1 MAVQFILMTIAF
13 VIMLIVAIL
22 QQRRIKE
29 LNKKYHDL
37 YDEGFQKYYG
47 LGKLYRRRY
56 IFVKNA
62 PPEWLPAKRIEKHT
76 TRKGGDA
83 DDLTIIEE
91 LHNRILKQSEQIERL
106 KNEKAALAEK
116 ISRNYPAELLKAVN
130 AIKEGL
136 TEKKHKIEK
145 IEKGLATLD
154 DIFSILTN

>member
-1 MAVQFILMTIAF
+1 MTEQEFDSQVWRRFDI
-13 VIMLIVAIL
+13 VITDTGIETTVMNICFSTRSV
-22 QQRRIKE
+22 R
-29 LNKKYHDL
+29 
-37 YDEGFQKYYG
+37 
-47 LGKLYRRRY
+47 

>member
-1 MAVQFILMTIAF
+1 MTEQEF
-13 VIMLIVAIL
+13 DSQVW
-22 QQRRIKE
+22 RRFDVVTTDTGIE
-29 LNKKYHDL
+29 TTVMNIC
-37 YDEGFQKYYG
+37 FST
-47 LGKLYRRRY
+47 RSVR

-154 DIFSILTN
+154 NIFATLNN

>member
-1 MAVQFILMTIAF
+1 MTMTEQEF
-13 VIMLIVAIL
+13 DSQVW
-22 QQRRIKE
+22 RRFDVVTTDTGIE
-29 LNKKYHDL
+29 TTVMNIC
-37 YDEGFQKYYG
+37 FST
-47 LGKLYRRRY
+47 RSVR

-116 ISRNYPAELLKAVN
+116 ISRNYPAELMKAVN

-145 IEKGLATLD
+145 IEKGLETLD
-154 DIFSILTN
+154 DIFSRLTN

>member
-1 MAVQFILMTIAF
+1 MTEQEF
-13 VIMLIVAIL
+13 DSQVW
-22 QQRRIKE
+22 RRFDVVTTDTGIE
-29 LNKKYHDL
+29 TTVMNVC
-37 YDEGFQKYYG
+37 FST
-47 LGKLYRRRY
+47 RSVR

-116 ISRNYPAELLKAVN
+116 ISRNYPAELMKAVN

-145 IEKGLATLD
+145 IEKGLETLD
-154 DIFSILTN
+154 DIFSRLTN

>member
-1 MAVQFILMTIAF
+1 MTEQEF
-13 VIMLIVAIL
+13 DSQVW
-22 QQRRIKE
+22 RRFDVVTTDTGIE
-29 LNKKYHDL
+29 TTVMNVCFSTRSVRIY
-37 YDEGFQKYYG
+37 
-47 LGKLYRRRY
+47 
-56 IFVKNA
+56 VKNA

-106 KNEKAALAEK
+106 KNEKAALTEK

>member
-1 MAVQFILMTIAF
+1 MTEQEF
-13 VIMLIVAIL
+13 DSQVW
-22 QQRRIKE
+22 RRFDVVTTDTGIE
-29 LNKKYHDL
+29 TTVMNIC
-37 YDEGFQKYYG
+37 FST
-47 LGKLYRRRY
+47 RSVR

-154 DIFSILTN
+154 DIFLILTN

>member
-1 MAVQFILMTIAF
+1 MTEQEF
-13 VIMLIVAIL
+13 DSQVW
-22 QQRRIKE
+22 RRFDVVTTDTGIE
-29 LNKKYHDL
+29 TTVMNIC
-37 YDEGFQKYYG
+37 FST
-47 LGKLYRRRY
+47 RSVR

-116 ISRNYPAELLKAVN
+116 ISKSYTSEILKAVN

-145 IEKGLATLD
+145 IEKGLATID
-154 DIFSILTN
+154 AVMTKV